1 MSVTTSAPLESPIH
15 SFHTK
20 NRYGRSVAV
29 SGVPMLKGV
38 NKKRFADETAAV
50 VINKLMIKFSD
61 LLIILYAFYEQQYYI
76 NICEIPESGR
86 WVQVFLL
93 I

>member
-1 MSVTTSAPLESPIH
+1 
-15 SFHTK
+15 
-20 NRYGRSVAV
+20 
-29 SGVPMLKGV
+29 MLKGV

-76 NICEIPESGR
+76 NICELPESGR

>member
-15 SFHTK
+15 SFHTE

-38 NKKRFADETAAV
+38 NKKRFSDETAAV
-50 VINKLMIKFSD
+50 MINKLMIKFSD
-61 LLIILYAFYEQQYYI
+61 LLFILYAFYEQQYYI
-76 NICEIPESGR
+76 NICELPESER
-86 WVQVFLL
+86 WV
-93 I
+93 